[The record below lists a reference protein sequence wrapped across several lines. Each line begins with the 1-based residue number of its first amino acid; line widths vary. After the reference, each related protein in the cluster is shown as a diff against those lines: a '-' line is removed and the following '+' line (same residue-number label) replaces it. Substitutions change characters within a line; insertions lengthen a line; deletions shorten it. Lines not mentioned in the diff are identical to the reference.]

1 MATRPAKREPIP
13 QPTAADA
20 ALARIR
26 AAVAA
31 IPRGRVASY
40 GQVATNAGLK
50 GRARLVGFALRE
62 ADGAKLPWHRVLRAS
77 GHIAFPPGSRGYD
90 EQCRRLKREGVPVSR
105 GRVDL
110 RSFTWERDLDAAL
123 WKP

>member
-1 MATRPAKREPIP
+1 MAGKPTKS
-13 QPTAADA
+13 QPESAAEA
-20 ALARIR
+20 ALKRIR

-40 GQVATNAGLK
+40 GQIAANAGLK
-50 GRARLVGFALRE
+50 GRARLVGFALRRD
-62 ADGAKLPWHRVLRAS
+62 DGKALPWHRILRAD
-77 GHIAFPPGSRGYD
+77 GRIAFAPGSRGFL
-90 EQCRRLKREGVPVSR
+90 EQCRRLKREGVTVTR

-110 RSFTWERDLDAAL
+110 SRFTWERDLDAAL